1 MADLTISQKLDSII
15 NTKANIKQA
24 IINKGQQVNDVFDT
38 YAAAIENIQ
47 TSPSVENLDTQL
59 NTQDNLLNT
68 QNITISNIANAL
80 NGKSLPGGG
89 SIDSNSVYNLQAFE
103 QDTEPSKSI
112 IEYVQV
118 YPTEIDMSNKQG
130 NIYNLF
136 SGCRYMKNLPNMVNY
151 DALNNNIDPAF
162 TFRNC
167 SNLTNI
173 DINLYNCAGFISM
186 SYMFAGCY
194 DLETVNFIQPSS
206 FHSPIVDDYIG
217 AQQVDS
223 MFSNCYSLT
232 NININNG
239 WIYTTSLS
247 SMFYNCSNLTDL
259 SHITINVNEL
269 SNDITGLFQ
278 NCSNLTNFP
287 TFEGKSEYTL
297 SSLSQLFTR
306 CSNLND
312 TTASNIL
319 NCFNIDNVND
329 LGYTFL
335 GCSNLN
341 NFPNQINYENIY
353 SFNYSFGGMNITDI
367 NLSISNAGSLQSTF
381 SPIYQYYNR
390 LTQTQEN
397 IMLNSPLTNLTL
409 TNCDNAQYLDYMCE
423 SCENLKSVN
432 MSNLSTNLYQ
442 CSYMFANC
450 QNLTNVAF
458 NDCNFNNVYST
469 VYMFA
474 NCYNLIDCPNISTLS
489 SQLQQTDC
497 MFADCYNLVNVPTL
511 NMEQVTSASDMF
523 KNCYNLSN
531 QSLENIL
538 NMRPVQTGYTYSYFG
553 ITENQFNI
561 MKNLPSFQNAVNN
574 GWSNEY
580 I

>member
-1 MADLTISQKLDSII
+1 MPDLTISQKLDSII
-15 NTKANIKQA
+15 NSKTNIKQA
-24 IINKGQQVNDVFDT
+24 IINKGQQVNDVLDT

-47 TSPSVENLDTQL
+47 TGTPSEDLNTVL

-68 QNITISNIANAL
+68 QNITISNITNAL

-89 SIDSNSVYNLQAFE
+89 SIDGNSVYNLDAFKNSQIGE
-103 QDTEPSKSI
+103 SI
-112 IEYVQV
+112 LSYVQV
-118 YPTEIDMSNKQG
+118 YPTEIDMSNRQG
-130 NIYNLF
+130 SLYGLF
-136 SGCRYMKNLPNMVNY
+136 NGCRYMQTLPNMVNY
-151 DALNNNIDPAF
+151 DALNNNIDPAY
-162 TFRNC
+162 TFYNC

-173 DINLYNCAGFISM
+173 DINLYNCVGFISM
-186 SYMFAGCY
+186 SSMFAGCY

-206 FHSPIVDDYIG
+206 FHSPIIDDYIQP
-217 AQQVDS
+217 QQVDF

-239 WIYTTSLS
+239 WIYATSIT

-269 SNDITGLFQ
+269 SNDITGLFE

-287 TFEGKSEYTL
+287 TFEGKSEYAL

-381 SPIYQYYNR
+381 SPIYQYYNQ
-390 LTQTQEN
+390 LTQTDEK

-409 TNCDNAQYLDYMCE
+409 TNCDNVQYLDCICE

-432 MSNLSTNLYQ
+432 IY
-442 CSYMFANC
+442 
-450 QNLTNVAF
+450 NLT
-458 NDCNFNNVYST
+458 T
-469 VYMFA
+469 MTLQIPYMFA
-474 NCYNLIDCPNISTLS
+474 NCYNLVNVLFDNCNLSSVYSTVSMFENCYNLVDCPNISTLS
-489 SQLQQTDC
+489 NSLQQTDY
-497 MFADCYNLVNVPTL
+497 MFANCYNLVNVPTL
-511 NMEQVTSASDMF
+511 DMEQVYSGMNMF
-523 KNCYNLSN
+523 ENCYNLSN